1 MQESVGIS
9 NASATPRGAIL
20 PNDNEMSADNICRLI
35 DTEFE
40 KGLLLFKDM
49 AQQQTLDF
57 EIKQRI
63 FVKLLSIVNE
73 AYKSNPQQQYKQ
85 AYALKALMWMKEETL
100 GIEDCFRLT

>member
-1 MQESVGIS
+1 MTAE
-9 NASATPRGAIL
+9 
-20 PNDNEMSADNICRLI
+20 NICRLI

-57 EIKQRI
+57 EIKQQI

-73 AYKSNPQQQYKQ
+73 SN
-85 AYALKALMWMKEETL
+85 
-100 GIEDCFRLT
+100 